1 MTNVFVRHAIVVG
14 LYFHPWAITSRP
26 SGMGEPIQ
34 ARHIRPFLHEP
45 REREMF
51 RRKKGLWLKRNI
63 NHLAQH
69 GTQLFFVKMLD
80 HGNIMHKTNQFFVT
94 FSHDNCEVE
103 QSLVGFGLNINI
115 RRTRK
120 MSLDK
125 NKSSRL
131 LFKEKHQASST
142 VSG

>member
-1 MTNVFVRHAIVVG
+1 MIKEKHQPSSTTWHSIIFCKNVGSWQH
-14 LYFHPWAITSRP
+14 
-26 SGMGEPIQ
+26 
-34 ARHIRPFLHEP
+34 
-45 REREMF
+45 
-51 RRKKGLWLKRNI
+51 N
-63 NHLAQH
+63 AQN
-69 GTQLFFVKMLD
+69 QL
-80 HGNIMHKTNQFFVT
+80 FFVT